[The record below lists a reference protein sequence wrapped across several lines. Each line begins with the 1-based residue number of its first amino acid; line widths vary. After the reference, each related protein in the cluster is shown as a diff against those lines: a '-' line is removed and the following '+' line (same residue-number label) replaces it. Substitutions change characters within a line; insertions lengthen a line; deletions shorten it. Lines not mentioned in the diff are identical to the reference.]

1 MKKDNTIVLAICI
14 IIGTTIGIIARHIWI
29 GMLLGV
35 MMALVMEYFSNNS
48 CANIKN
54 DNDTDDV
61 VVINEDNEE

>member
-1 MKKDNTIVLAICI
+1 MKKDNTTMLAICI
-14 IIGTTIGIIARHIWI
+14 ITGTTIGIIARHIGI

-35 MMALVMEYFSNNS
+35 MMALVTEYFSNNG

-61 VVINEDNEE
+61 VINEDNEE